1 MTVWRGSQMPTKH
14 LKQFLYLLVLA
25 ALLFCAPASTAN
37 AQTKRNK
44 IVSMK
49 AQLFYRD
56 KGTFSPED
64 AAEDDHGPPYYPP
77 KFWNLPLHYE
87 GGTTSV
93 FVVVEVSGEENREL
107 RLEFIARYVPLTRN
121 SREMVVR
128 RVVPVDVSLTVG
140 TKDPHFVGFWLYDT
154 GCDPVK
160 LSARILG
167 QRTPAVKRVIK
178 FGCGE

>member
-1 MTVWRGSQMPTKH
+1 MLTKH
-14 LKQFLYLLVLA
+14 PKQFLYLLAIGAFAICV
-25 ALLFCAPASTAN
+25 PISTAN

-93 FVVVEVSGEENREL
+93 LVLVEVSGEGRGDL

-121 SREMVVR
+121 SKEMVVR
-128 RVVPVDVSLTVG
+128 RIVPVDVSITG
-140 TKDPHFVGFWLYDT
+140 GAKDPQFVGFWLYET

-160 LSARILG
+160 LAARILG